1 MNGIDVSQHN
11 GIIDWDKVK
20 ASGKVDFVI
29 LRCGFGREHS
39 RQIDRTFERNYAECK
54 RVGLPVG
61 VYHYSYAD
69 SAADAEKEAEFCLKL
84 ISGKQLEFPVWF
96 DVEERSH
103 VLRGNCDDLV
113 KAFCGRLEA
122 AGYYAGVYSFDSFFA
137 SNLSADI
144 TRRYAA
150 WSARVGNIKPT
161 ACKNVGMWQHSWRGS
176 IPGISGDVD
185 TNISYYD
192 YPSAIKKR
200 CLNGF
205 SEVDKQRFSVSAVAD
220 NLTAEQAA
228 EIMKKCSEMGMTAV
242 RQRKE
247 V

>member
-1 MNGIDVSQHN
+1 MRGIDISQHN
-11 GIIDWDKVK
+11 GNVDWDKVK
-20 ASGKVDFVI
+20 SDKNVNFVI

-61 VYHYSYAD
+61 VYHYSYAN
-69 SAADAEKEAEFCLKL
+69 SVADAEKEAEFCLKL
-84 ISGKQLEFPVWF
+84 IKDKQLEFPVWF
-96 DVEERSH
+96 DIEERSH

-137 SNLSADI
+137 SSLSPEI
-144 TRRYAA
+144 TKRYAA
-150 WSARVGNIKPT
+150 WSARVENIKPT
-161 ACKNVGMWQHSWRGS
+161 ACRNVGMWQNSWKGS
-176 IPGISGDVD
+176 VPGISGDVD
-185 TNISYYD
+185 LNISYYD
-192 YPSAIKKR
+192 YPTAIKKR

-205 SEVDKQRFSVSAVAD
+205 SEGNKQRFSVSAIAD

>member
-11 GIIDWDKVK
+11 GVIDWDKVK

-61 VYHYSYAD
+61 VYHYSYAS

-84 ISGKQLEFPVWF
+84 ISGKQLEFPVWY
-96 DVEERSH
+96 DIEERSH

-113 KAFCGRLEA
+113 RAFCGRLEA

-150 WSARVGNIKPT
+150 WSARVGSIKPT

-192 YPSAIKKR
+192 YPTIIKKR

-205 SEVDKQRFSVSAVAD
+205 SEVDKQRFSVSAIAD

>member
-1 MNGIDVSQHN
+1 MRGIDISQHN
-11 GIIDWDKVK
+11 GNVDWDKVK

-61 VYHYSYAD
+61 VYHYSYAS
-69 SAADAEKEAEFCLKL
+69 SALDAEKEAEFCLKL
-84 ISGKQLEFPVWF
+84 IKDKQLEFPIWF
-96 DVEERSH
+96 DIEERAH

-113 KAFCGRLEA
+113 KAFCGKIEA
-122 AGYYAGVYSFDSFFA
+122 AGYYAGVYSFDSFFS
-137 SNLSADI
+137 SNLSPEI
-144 TRRYAA
+144 TKRYAA
-150 WSARVGNIKPT
+150 WSARVENIKPT

-192 YPSAIKKR
+192 YPTAIKKR

-205 SEVDKQRFSVSAVAD
+205 SEVDKQRFSVSAIAD
-220 NLTAEQAA
+220 NLTAEQA
-228 EIMKKCSEMGMTAV
+228 ETIMRKCSEMGMTVV

>member
-1 MNGIDVSQHN
+1 MIWGLSVTVT
-11 GIIDWDKVK
+11 GTE
-20 ASGKVDFVI
+20 ASTGTSP
-29 LRCGFGREHS
+29 GTS
-39 RQIDRTFERNYAECK
+39 
-54 RVGLPVG
+54 
-61 VYHYSYAD
+61 
-69 SAADAEKEAEFCLKL
+69 
-84 ISGKQLEFPVWF
+84 
-96 DVEERSH
+96 
-103 VLRGNCDDLV
+103 
-113 KAFCGRLEA
+113 
-122 AGYYAGVYSFDSFFA
+122 AGVYSFDSFFA

-150 WSARVGNIKPT
+150 WSARVENIKPT
-161 ACKNVGMWQHSWRGS
+161 ACRNVGIWQNSWKGS
-176 IPGISGDVD
+176 VPGISGDVD

-205 SEVDKQRFSVSAVAD
+205 YVVDKQRFSVSAVAD
-220 NLTAEQAA
+220 NLTAEQAS